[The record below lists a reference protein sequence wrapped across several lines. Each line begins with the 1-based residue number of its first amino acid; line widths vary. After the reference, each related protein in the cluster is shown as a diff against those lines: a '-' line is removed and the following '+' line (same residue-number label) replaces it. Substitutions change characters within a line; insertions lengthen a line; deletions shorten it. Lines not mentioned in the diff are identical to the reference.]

1 MKWKKFVLIGDS
13 NTQFGF
19 SREGYWVSELANL
32 LQRKCDVI
40 NRGFSGYNTTH
51 LKSILPTI
59 MSEFDVDD
67 VCGVTIMVGSNDSA
81 NNDIQ
86 HIPLEEYGENIRA
99 MIDYLIN
106 DYKLE
111 RKRFFEHIIIQLF
124 KSRNYSDIY
133 HVFKIDSN
141 NARTYM

>member
-51 LKSILPTI
+51 LRSILPTI

-111 RKRFFEHIIIQLF
+111 RKRFFLGHIFYYLKLEIIQ
-124 KSRNYSDIY
+124 IY
-133 HVFKIDSN
+133 NVFKIDSN
-141 NARTYM
+141 NTRTYM